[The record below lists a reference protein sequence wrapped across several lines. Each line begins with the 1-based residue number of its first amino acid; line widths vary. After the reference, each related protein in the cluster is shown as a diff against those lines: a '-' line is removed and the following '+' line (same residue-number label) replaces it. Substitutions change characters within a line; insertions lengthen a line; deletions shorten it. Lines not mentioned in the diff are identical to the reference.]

1 MNEIVV
7 VQKDALQTLII
18 DSVNACLKYHLQ
30 REEGPGESLPE
41 VMTRQQVA
49 DYFGVTLRT
58 VDTLCKQGILKK
70 HFLGGLPRFKRD
82 EVRAAF
88 EAWK

>member
-1 MNEIVV
+1 MNELVLIP
-7 VQKDALQTLII
+7 KDELQTLII
-18 DSVNACLKYHLQ
+18 DSINSCLKYHLQ

-58 VDTLCKQGILKK
+58 VDGLCKQGILKK

-88 EAWK
+88 ENWK